1 MPRSETTPAPANSQN
16 PATQDPA
23 KQVYSSTAR
32 AFHWSI
38 ALLVLITAP
47 IGFQMAE
54 RGRANIWDATTNTM
68 YSSHKLI
75 GLIILAL
82 MIARL
87 TYRLMHGAPASYP
100 TLTTPQKA
108 VSHAVH
114 WSLYALLI
122 AVPIGGYLGISY
134 FPALDIFG
142 VKIPGLV
149 TPNEATAKQVL
160 AIHGIAATALI
171 GLIALHLGGA
181 AYHLIIKGDGVVGRM
196 WLRARKPD

>member
-1 MPRSETTPAPANSQN
+1 MPRSETTPANLDPANL
-16 PATQDPA
+16 DPA
-23 KQVYSSTAR
+23 KQVYSPTAR
-32 AFHWSI
+32 AFHWFI
-38 ALLVLITAP
+38 ALLVLVTAP
-47 IGFQMAE
+47 IGFMMAE

-68 YSSHKLI
+68 YSTHKLI

-87 TYRLMHGAPASYP
+87 TYRLTHGAPASYP

-134 FPALDIFG
+134 FPALNIFG
-142 VKIPGLV
+142 VPIPGFV

-160 AIHGIAATALI
+160 AIHGIAATVLV

-181 AYHLIIKGDGVVGRM
+181 AYHLLVKGDGVVGRM
-196 WLRARKPD
+196 WLRARKTD